1 VPGAK
6 RRLGRGLEV
15 LLPSLEPAAG
25 DAVRDLDLEQI
36 APNPEQPRRRFDEA
50 ALREL
55 ADSLREHGMLQPVI
69 VRALGGRFQLVAGE
83 RRCRAAEMAGLR
95 SVPAIVRE
103 YSDAEML
110 EIALLENLQREDL
123 NPLEEAQA
131 YATLIDRFGLSQEDL
146 ARRLGRSRPAIS
158 NALRL
163 LSLEPPIREMVSD
176 GTLSAGHAR
185 ALLAVAGGA
194 ERVALAR
201 RATSRGLSVREL
213 ERLAQRAGRRTVRS
227 RPAAA
232 LYADLEEDLRTAT
245 GSRVRIQRRGTRGTI
260 EIEFIGD
267 ADLERLVEL
276 LTGRAQA
283 QRFT

>member
-1 VPGAK
+1 MPGAK

-15 LLPSLEPAAG
+15 LLPSLEPATG
-25 DAVRDLDLEQI
+25 DLVRELDLDQI
-36 APNPEQPRRRFDEA
+36 EPNPEQPRRRFDEA
-50 ALREL
+50 SLHEL
-55 ADSLREHGMLQPVI
+55 ADSLKEHGMLQPVI

-83 RRCRAAEMAGLR
+83 RRCRAAEIAGLHR
-95 SVPAIVRE
+95 VPAIVRE

-123 NPLEEAQA
+123 NALEEAEA
-131 YATLIDRFGLSQEDL
+131 YATLVDRFGLTQEDL

-163 LSLEPPIREMVSD
+163 LTLEPPIRELVAA

-201 RATSRGLSVREL
+201 RATARGLSVRDV
-213 ERLAQRAGRRTVRS
+213 ERLAQRAGRRPVRA
-227 RPAAA
+227 RPVAAV
-232 LYADLEEDLRTAT
+232 YADMEEDLRTAL
-245 GSRVRIQRRGTRGTI
+245 GSRVRIRRRGSRGSI
-260 EIEFIGD
+260 EVEFIGD
-267 ADLERLVEL
+267 ADLERLIEL
-276 LTGRAQA
+276 LTGHARA

>member
-1 VPGAK
+1 VPGAR

-25 DAVRDLDLEQI
+25 DTVRELELDQI
-36 APNPEQPRRRFDEA
+36 EPNPEQPRRRFDEA

-69 VRALGGRFQLVAGE
+69 VRALGGRYQLVAGE

-95 SVPAIVRE
+95 HVPAIVRE

-123 NPLEEAQA
+123 NPLEEAEA

-163 LSLEPPIREMVSD
+163 LSLEPPIREMVAAGS
-176 GTLSAGHAR
+176 LSAGHAR
-185 ALLAVAGGA
+185 ALLAVNGGA

-201 RATSRGLSVREL
+201 RASARGLSVRDV
-213 ERLAQRAGRRTVRS
+213 ERLAQRALRRPARS
-227 RPAAA
+227 RAVSAA
-232 LYADLEEDLRTAT
+232 YAELEEELRAAV
-245 GSRVRIQRRGTRGTI
+245 GSRVRIRRRGARGTI

-276 LTGRAQA
+276 LAGRAPG